1 MESLLGKG
9 DSAAEVEELRREV
22 TDLRLR
28 LAKAELLEQQ
38 LLQSQKLDA
47 VGQLAG
53 GIAHDFNNLLTA
65 INGYCELL
73 ELRMRT
79 TDPLREWVGEI
90 RKAGSQA
97 AALTSQ
103 LLAFSRKQ
111 RLQIQAVDFPALIEE
126 ISQLLRRT
134 LGERVKLEIDV
145 PAKTSQYILADPNQV
160 HQVIVNLAVNARD
173 ALEGDGTL
181 RIASRR
187 VERGKPG
194 EQGRSWIEL
203 EVSDTG
209 CGMDSATLDQVFE
222 PFFTTKPPGKGT
234 GLGLSTVYGIVKQ
247 SGGDIEV
254 ESRLGQGTTFRLYFV
269 ETRPSREIE
278 SGSAELQDELESGWE
293 TVLVVEDEAVV
304 RELAESYLTFLG
316 YNVLIA
322 THGAEALELCIKNGG
337 QVHLVLTDVVMPEM
351 SGPDL
356 ALRLSPLYPEIKWIF
371 MSGYTRDAD
380 PAIVL
385 GRGVPF
391 VQKPFQPMELGRLI
405 RAVLDS

>member
-1 MESLLGKG
+1 LGREVVERE
-9 DSAAEVEELRREV
+9 AEREAEELRQEV
-22 TDLRLR
+22 ADLRVR
-28 LAKAELLEQQ
+28 LAKAEGREQQ
-38 LLQSQKLDA
+38 FLQSQKLEA

-73 ELRMRT
+73 ELRMRA

-97 AALTSQ
+97 AALTTQ

-111 RLQIQAVDFPALIEE
+111 RLQIQAVDFPALIDEL
-126 ISQLLRRT
+126 SQLLRRT
-134 LGERVKLEIDV
+134 LGERVKLEIEV
-145 PAKTSQYILADPNQV
+145 PAVGTQHILADPNQIR
-160 HQVIVNLAVNARD
+160 QVIVNLAVNARD
-173 ALEGDGTL
+173 AMDGQGTL

-187 VERGKPG
+187 VQRDDFRGK
-194 EQGRSWIEL
+194 WIEL

-209 CGMDSATLDQVFE
+209 CGMDAGTRAQIFE

-254 ESRLGQGTTFRLYFV
+254 QTEIGVGTSFRLYFA
-269 ETRPSREIE
+269 ETKAGRHATNTAGDLFE
-278 SGSAELQDELESGWE
+278 ELESGWE
-293 TVLVVEDEAVV
+293 TVMVVEDEAVV

-316 YNVLIA
+316 YQVLVA
-322 THGAEALELCIKNGG
+322 TNGAEAFELCLKHGG
-337 QVHLVLTDVVMPEM
+337 PIHLVLSDVVMPEM

-356 ALRLSPLYPEIKWIF
+356 ALRLSPILPDLKWIF
-371 MSGYTRDAD
+371 MSGYTRDTD
-380 PAIVL
+380 PAAIL
-385 GRGVPF
+385 GRRVPF

-405 RAVLDS
+405 RSVLDT

>member
-22 TDLRLR
+22 SDLRLR

-254 ESRLGQGTTFRLYFV
+254 ESRLGHGTTFRLYFV

>member
-1 MESLLGKG
+1 MEALLGKG

-173 ALEGDGTL
+173 ALDGDGTL

-194 EQGRSWIEL
+194 DQGRSWIEL

-254 ESRLGQGTTFRLYFV
+254 ESRVGQGTTFRLYFV

>member
-254 ESRLGQGTTFRLYFV
+254 ESRLGHGTTFRLYFV